1 MSQPPHLSRRALARL
16 LLVLPLGLSACA
28 SLAPTNEERPPVVF
42 VHGNGDSAALWTTTL
57 WRFESNGWPQDRL
70 EALDLPYPLAR
81 DDDTVAQAGRSSA
94 ADQAQ
99 VLAAAVDRVLA
110 RTGARQVVL
119 VGNSRGGN
127 AIRNYVQN
135 FGGAAKVS
143 HAILGGT
150 PSHGVRAD
158 PAGNP
163 NNEFHGKGPFLSG
176 LNAAK
181 GPNGDEV
188 TPGVRWMTLRSDNN
202 DKFAQP
208 EGRWIGAPGKPTNVT
223 FDGPALKGANNVVLP
238 GRDHR
243 EVSYHPEA
251 FAAAFRFV
259 TGRAPATTSALHITP
274 EAAVTLSGKVT
285 GFTAGGP
292 TNLPLP
298 GARLQVFVTD
308 AATGERRGAALVD
321 QTIGA
326 DGRWGPLRTDSRTP
340 LEFVLDAP
348 GSAISHTYRAPFLRS
363 SDIVHLRPERAI
375 ADADKDAAAIV
386 TFSRPRAYF
395 GLPRD
400 VVLLNGETGPGIPPG
415 VAGVATSKRK
425 FAAPGQ
431 VVTGEFRSGIVNER
445 IAGRTWPAAE
455 RRVTVLE
462 LHE

>member
-16 LLVLPLGLSACA
+16 LLALPLGLSACA
-28 SLAPTNEERPPVVF
+28 SLAPTNEERPPIVF

-150 PSHGVRAD
+150 PNHGVRAD

-163 NNEFHGKGPFLSG
+163 NNEFHGAGPFLSG

-208 EGRWIGAPGKPTNVT
+208 EGRWIGAPGKPTNVS
-223 FDGPALKGANNVVLP
+223 FDGPALKGALNTVLP

-251 FAAAFRFV
+251 FARTYAFITGQAPRSTEVAPQPRVQLGRRGRRARPGGAHQPGAGRRHGGGVCRRRQQWRAPGPGAAPQDHRGRWALGAGGGV
-259 TGRAPATTSALHITP
+259 VLAAAGIRGGRARAGHDARLPQPVPALQPRGAFPPRAPVGRRQGRAVGDQLHP
-274 EAAVTLSGKVT
+274 APRLLRPAARPHRTRRPQPGPGHPARRGRRGGLAAAAGRC
-285 GFTAGGP
+285 GGAAGGW
-292 TNLPLP
+292 
-298 GARLQVFVTD
+298 AR
-308 AATGERRGAALVD
+308 
-321 QTIGA
+321 
-326 DGRWGPLRTDSRTP
+326 
-340 LEFVLDAP
+340 
-348 GSAISHTYRAPFLRS
+348 
-363 SDIVHLRPERAI
+363 
-375 ADADKDAAAIV
+375 
-386 TFSRPRAYF
+386 
-395 GLPRD
+395 
-400 VVLLNGETGPGIPPG
+400 
-415 VAGVATSKRK
+415 TS
-425 FAAPGQ
+425 
-431 VVTGEFRSGIVNER
+431 
-445 IAGRTWPAAE
+445 PA
-455 RRVTVLE
+455 
-462 LHE
+462 